1 MRKMKKVALINDMS
15 GFGRCSLTAAIPVIS
30 ALGVSCH
37 PIPTAVY
44 TGQSGYP
51 VYYSQD
57 MTDILPKY
65 IEAWKANKVTFDGI
79 YSGYMTC
86 PEQIEWMEQ
95 FVDVFG
101 SKDTFVLVD
110 PVMGDDGSTDGIYSA
125 RLLEAM
131 KRITKRANLITP
143 NLTEACLLADVDYTG
158 LISSFAGEKLLEEIA
173 QIGGWLREDASV
185 DQEVIITGVRI
196 NEDVCDYM
204 YNVAVTSEGTYY
216 GRQKLF
222 DRSFSGTGDLF
233 ASTVCGLKLN
243 GHTTRRA
250 MELAG
255 DFIYRSIEDTV
266 PENISRND
274 GINFE
279 RNLGYLMKE
288 GILDER

>member
-1 MRKMKKVALINDMS
+1 MKRVALINDLS

-57 MTDILPKY
+57 MTELLPRY
-65 IEAWKANKVTFDGI
+65 IDAWQQNKATFDGI

-95 FVDVFG
+95 FLDAFATE
-101 SKDTFVLVD
+101 STFVLVD
-110 PVMGDDGSTDGIYSA
+110 PVMGDDGNTYGIYSA
-125 RLLEAM
+125 KLLAAM
-131 KRITKRANLITP
+131 KRITLRANLITP
-143 NLTEACLLADVDYTG
+143 NLTEACLLADVDYSG
-158 LISSFAGEKLLEEIA
+158 LISSLTGEELLRKIA
-173 QIGGWLREDASV
+173 QIGEWLRKDATV
-185 DQEVIITGVRI
+185 PQDVIITGVKIR
-196 NEDVCDYM
+196 EDDVDYM

-216 GRQKLF
+216 GRQRLF

-243 GHTTRRA
+243 DHTTKRA

-255 DFIYRSIEDTV
+255 DFIYKSIVDTV
-266 PENISRND
+266 PYNISRND

-279 RNLGYLMKE
+279 KNLMYLMKE
-288 GILDER
+288 GVLDED